1 MGVRNNS
8 RNKALL
14 KDLERNAQRVQLEI
28 QEVKD
33 VPAEEVAVV
42 SKKEITD
49 TPTSISE
56 AKPSAITQY
65 FNKSIRSL
73 VTIITKSYLS
83 ICTFYTIILCYD
95 DHISNIR

>member
-49 TPTSISE
+49 KIGRASCRE
-56 AKPSAITQY
+56 
-65 FNKSIRSL
+65 R
-73 VTIITKSYLS
+73 V
-83 ICTFYTIILCYD
+83 
-95 DHISNIR
+95 